1 MLCPYPCGSRQRC
14 VRADTLPSLQLL
26 PSLRG
31 GREDVRCFLLICKP
45 FFVSPLRPAAC
56 SHCTFGQ
63 NEGLEGLFS
72 TAGGCKEGNVF
83 LMLLQCSL
91 GHRINMYPRG
101 AALQPSNRPAGLS
114 QAAHLD
120 AHRSALPLILLS
132 TENGYYGCS
141 EQICLCSCHDSST
154 RRKLS
159 LPNFT

>member
-26 PSLRG
+26 PSLRV

-45 FFVSPLRPAAC
+45 LYLLFVPLPAVTAPLGRMKD
-56 SHCTFGQ
+56 S
-63 NEGLEGLFS
+63 EGLFS
-72 TAGGCKEGNVF
+72 TAGSCKEGNVF

-114 QAAHLD
+114 QPAHLG